1 MNLNNYEKHIYSQ
14 NHEDGITMK
23 LIEMIYD
30 DPTNKYYV
38 EFGVQS
44 GVECNTRI
52 LLENYKWNGLLMDG
66 DNENPDINLHKEF
79 ITKENILGI
88 FKKYNVPKNINL
100 FSLDIDYNDFHILE
114 EIIKEYT
121 ADIIILEYNA
131 SIPPNESK
139 VVKYE
144 AHTGWDGSMY
154 FGGSLLAFNKLLSP
168 KGYTLV
174 CCNNN
179 GVNAFFVKQTL
190 LDEKNIKIANAG
202 SVDLI
207 YKKPA
212 YNHYNGGHPPD
223 TKNREFLE
231 Y

>member
-1 MNLNNYEKHIYSQ
+1 
-14 NHEDGITMK
+14 MK
-23 LIEMIYD
+23 LIEMLYD

-52 LLENYKWNGLLMDG
+52 LYENYKWKGLLMDG
-66 DNENPDINLHKEF
+66 DNHNDIINLQREF
-79 ITKENILGI
+79 ITKENILSL
-88 FKKYNVPKNINL
+88 FKKYNVPRNINL
-100 FSLDIDYNDFHILE
+100 LSIDIDYNDFHVLE
-114 EIIKEYT
+114 EITKEYT
-121 ADIIILEYNA
+121 ADILILEYNA
-131 SIPPNESK
+131 SIPPNQSK

-144 AHTGWDGSMY
+144 SNTGWDGSRY
-154 FGGSLLAFNKLLSP
+154 FGASLLAFNKLLSS

-174 CCNNN
+174 CCNAN

-190 LDEKNIKIANAG
+190 LDTKNIKIANAG
-202 SVDLI
+202 NVDLI

-212 YNHYNGGHPPD
+212 YNQYDGGHPID
-223 TKNREFLE
+223 TKNREFLD

>member
-1 MNLNNYEKHIYSQ
+1 MNLNNFGKHIYCQ
-14 NHEDGITMK
+14 NDEDGITMK

-52 LLENYKWNGLLMDG
+52 LYENYKWKGLLMDG
-66 DNENPDINLHKEF
+66 DNHNDIINLQREF
-79 ITKENILGI
+79 ITRENILSL

-100 FSLDIDYNDFHILE
+100 LSIDIDYNDFHVLE
-114 EIIKEYT
+114 EITKEYT
-121 ADIIILEYNA
+121 ADILILEYNA
-131 SIPPNESK
+131 SIPPNQSK

-144 AHTGWDGSMY
+144 PNTGWDGSRY
-154 FGGSLLAFNKLLSP
+154 FGASLLAFNKLLSV

-174 CCNNN
+174 CCNAN
-179 GVNAFFVKQTL
+179 GVNSFFVKQTL
-190 LDEKNIKIANAG
+190 LDTKNIKIANAG
-202 SVDLI
+202 NVDLI

-212 YNHYNGGHPPD
+212 YNQYDGGHPID
-223 TKNREFLE
+223 TKNREFLD